1 MHVVLVVVS
10 VKPAFLKAFE
20 QALLHNARM
29 SVAHDPGCLRFD
41 VSQDLADPHRWV
53 LHEVYEDA
61 DAHQRHRQAHHF
73 LDYDRI
79 AQEAVAEKTVIKGA
93 ARHLPA

>member
-1 MHVVLVVVS
+1 MHVVLVMVTVR
-10 VKPAFLKAFE
+10 PQFLEAFQE
-20 QALLHNARM
+20 ALLHNARM

-53 LHEVYEDA
+53 LHEVYDDA
-61 DAHQRHRQAHHF
+61 DAHQRHRQAEHF
-73 LDYDRI
+73 LRYDRI
-79 AQEAVAEKTVIKGA
+79 AQDAVAEKTVIKAA

>member
-10 VKPAFLKAFE
+10 VKPAFLEEFG
-20 QALLHNARM
+20 QALLYSARM

-61 DAHQRHRQAHHF
+61 AAHQRHRQAEHF
-73 LDYDRI
+73 LAYDRI